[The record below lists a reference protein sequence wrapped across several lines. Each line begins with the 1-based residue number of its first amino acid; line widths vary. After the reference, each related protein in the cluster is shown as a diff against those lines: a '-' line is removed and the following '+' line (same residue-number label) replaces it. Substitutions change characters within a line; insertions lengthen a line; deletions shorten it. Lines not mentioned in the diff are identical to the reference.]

1 MRAPGFLFMGSHWD
15 ERYREASGPTAPAA
29 LLTSL
34 ESLLPKRGK
43 ALDLACGA
51 GRNSVWLAER
61 GLEVVGID
69 LSGEAL
75 RQARELA
82 SQRGCQVTWL
92 CENVETYPLGSKL
105 YDAIVCFYFRS
116 PTLYPRIS
124 KALRPGGWLVYET
137 YTLEQLQL
145 STGPRNP
152 DHLLRPGELL
162 EAFRDLEVVYYRET
176 QAERAVASLVARK
189 SAVAVI

>member
-15 ERYREASGPTAPAA
+15 QRYREASGPTAPAA

-61 GLEVVGID
+61 GIEV
-69 LSGEAL
+69 
-75 RQARELA
+75 
-82 SQRGCQVTWL
+82 
-92 CENVETYPLGSKL
+92 
-105 YDAIVCFYFRS
+105 DAIVCFYFRS

-145 STGPRNP
+145 SSGPRNP